1 MVIKKIFRLKNF
13 IIVFFLLTTFSQ
25 AEEVKFKP
33 ADAIEPYCSGYLDLK
48 NNLVLEKL
56 EIRVNKNKRWSK
68 NLLNLHVYFQDEKAK
83 SKHSDW
89 FANFRI
95 NQKYKKKFKSK
106 ILVKYK
112 GFKSCYFNSMTRVT
126 GDLWW
131 HIGWNRGT
139 PVSSLH
145 VEILDGHINN
155 ITRFKLLLPQ
165 SRNNENEVFTA
176 VFLKN
181 LGFLSPRTFLIQA
194 KVNGFKGNYIFQED
208 LRKEFLENLFYREG
222 PILEGDER
230 FTIMLKDKEDI
241 SDKKANLAKLINKN
255 YAMKNSFNSYVSLK
269 AVSNLNLLYLHNH
282 NASFSTNLENKKLFL
297 LTKELFNNEEN
308 IKQLATYESLIY
320 ALDAGHSLSFDDRR
334 FYYNSIE
341 RSFIPIY
348 YDGKSQILNSIQR
361 MPESALQ
368 KYVSEEAKE
377 GSLNAIKKISQ
388 IDKKALLN
396 ELIISGLNLNKDS
409 LDKVMDKII
418 KRLQIINTAKPLKV
432 KISDKS
438 KYFSKF
444 SAKDSLNKRL
454 VFSDFQLNEFYICDF
469 KLDVCKTIRNRPL
482 QFKRNLAEAIS
493 QNFNFLKDQS
503 DSKIEYIFVY
513 DDLNYEKESFLH
525 SKELLLWKS
534 IIVDSVL
541 IQYNKDIDL
550 EVNNQNKIILITQ
563 KHKNGL
569 VIFKN
574 GELKDWKIKF
584 NGTKNVSTEKT
595 ANLNPMNLTGCL
607 NTYNVKLT
615 NVSFDIRDTF
625 CEDSVNL
632 IKTDGNIDLIEVKNS
647 ISDSIDMDFSN
658 LLISKIVVSN
668 SLNDCLDL
676 SYGNYEIKEIKVKKC
691 GDKGVSVGE
700 KSNVEIHDLN
710 ASETKIAVASKDSS
724 ILSLHSAF
732 IAETPLCFAAYRK
745 KQEFSGGKILVKNTN
760 CDKNNFYT
768 TKDSRIFFNEL

>member
-1 MVIKKIFRLKNF
+1 MVIKKIFRLTNF

-25 AEEVKFKP
+25 AEEVKLKP
-33 ADAIEPYCSGYLDLK
+33 ADAIEPYCSGNLDLK

-56 EIRVNKNKRWSK
+56 EIRVNKNKRWSQ

-83 SKHSDW
+83 SKHSNW

-112 GFKSCYFNSMTRVT
+112 GFKSCYFNSMIRVT

-165 SRNNENEVFTA
+165 ARNNENEVFTA
-176 VFLKN
+176 VFLRN
-181 LGFLSPRTFLIQA
+181 LGFLSPRTFLIKA
-194 KVNGFKGNYIFQED
+194 KINGFKGHYIFQED
-208 LRKEFLENLFYREG
+208 FRKEFLENLFYREG

-230 FTIMLKDKEDI
+230 FTIMLKDKENI
-241 SDKKANLAKLINKN
+241 VDKKANLSKLINKN
-255 YAMKNSFNSYVSLK
+255 YAKKNSFNLYVSLK
-269 AVSNLNLLYLHNH
+269 AVSNLNLLYLYNH
-282 NASFSTNLENKKLFL
+282 DASFSINQKNRKLFL
-297 LTKELFNNEEN
+297 LTKELFNNEKN
-308 IKQLATYESLIY
+308 IKQLMTYESLIY
-320 ALDAGHSLSFDDRR
+320 ALDAAHSLSFDDRR
-334 FYYNSIE
+334 FYYNAIE

-348 YDGKSQILNSIQR
+348 YDGKSHILDSNQR
-361 MPESALQ
+361 MSESFLQ
-368 KYVSEEAKE
+368 KYVSEEAQK

-388 IDKKALLN
+388 IDKGVLLN
-396 ELIISGLNLNKDS
+396 ELVISGVNLNKDS
-409 LDKVMDKII
+409 LDKIIDKII
-418 KRLQIINTAKPLKV
+418 KRLQVINTVKPVKV
-432 KISDKS
+432 KISDKT

-444 SAKDSLNKRL
+444 SEKDSLNKRL
-454 VFSDFQLNEFYICDF
+454 VFSDFRLKEFYICDF
-469 KLDVCKTIRNRPL
+469 KLDACKTIKNRPL
-482 QFKRNLAEAIS
+482 QFKINLAEAIG
-493 QNFNFLKDQS
+493 QNFNFLKDQL

-513 DDLNYEKESFLH
+513 DDLNYEKGSFLH

-534 IIVDSVL
+534 IMIDSVS
-541 IQYNKDIDL
+541 IQYNNIDL
-550 EVNNQNKIILITQ
+550 KIDNKNKIISITQ

-569 VIFKN
+569 AIFKN

-584 NGTKNVSTEKT
+584 NGSKSVSTERT

-607 NTYNVKLT
+607 NIYNVKLI
-615 NVSFDIRDTF
+615 NVSFDIKNTF
-625 CEDSVNL
+625 CEDSVNF
-632 IKTDGNIDLIEVKNS
+632 IKSNGNIDLIEVKNS

-668 SLNDCLDL
+668 ALNDCLDL
-676 SYGNYEIKEIKVKKC
+676 SYGNYEIKEIKVKTC

-700 KSNVEIHDLN
+700 KSNVKIYDLN
-710 ASETKIAVASKDSS
+710 ASQTKIAVASKDSS
-724 ILSLHSAF
+724 ILSLYSAF
-732 IAETPLCFAAYRK
+732 ISETPLCFAAYRK
-745 KQEFSGGKILVKNTN
+745 KQEFSGGKILVKDTN
-760 CDKNNFYT
+760 CDKNNFYI
-768 TKDSRIFFNEL
+768 TKDSRISFNEL